1 MILARDLVVSLLG
14 PLPTLLP
21 ALCPGR
27 LLFRDHVNDFPCPLA
42 FSWTWP
48 MGSNGRPWEGG
59 GEVRVSI
66 PQLSPCRVISD
77 GPCPPTESTATLREL
92 SVSG

>member
-1 MILARDLVVSLLG
+1 MTLAGHLVVSLLG

-27 LLFRDHVNDFPCPLA
+27 LVFRDHVIDLPYPLA
-42 FSWTWP
+42 FSWTWS
-48 MGSNGRPWEGG
+48 MESNGRMWEGG
-59 GEVRVSI
+59 GEVGVSI

-77 GPCPPTESTATLREL
+77 GLCPPTEGTAALREL